1 MAFTIYYCWNNDK
14 TQVAYEEHYNYY
26 ENWISNI
33 ENDKH
38 SVGTI
43 EVDKQS
49 HEAWLDLGDMYYGV
63 LVTVC
68 VCDNNGAIYDD
79 LCTLFER
86 DGFSRY
92 EDALRCYH
100 SINLTTDQQ
109 VVLWL
114 YLRNRIAADE
124 GMYLSYE
131 IVDIDGNSEW
141 EAEPFFFDPEW
152 VKDKYGITV

>member
-1 MAFTIYYCWNNDK
+1 MEDEF
-14 TQVAYEEHYNYY
+14 
-26 ENWISNI
+26 
-33 ENDKH
+33 
-38 SVGTI
+38 
-43 EVDKQS
+43 
-49 HEAWLDLGDMYYGV
+49 YGV

-114 YLRNRIAADE
+114 YLRNRIAEDE

-131 IVDIDGNSEW
+131 IVDQDGYSEW
-141 EAEPFFFDPEW
+141 EAEPFFFDPKW
-152 VKDKYGITV
+152 VKDKYGVAV